1 MTVYFPYDINL
12 FVNSTPNP
20 ISPRQRIE
28 NLLAGRPV
36 DRVPF
41 CPAIYEHKA
50 ALIGTTPSDMSRD
63 VDLFERALVREVEIY
78 RPDLLTVGCDVYN
91 IEAEALGCEVRFSE
105 TNDVPSIAT
114 RVIRPG
120 EAVSR
125 LRVPDPARAGRMP
138 VNLEAGR
145 RAQTRFGRDMIVR
158 GALSAPFSMACELV
172 GAEAML
178 TAVLDDPG
186 WVSELLLFTTEV
198 AKAYG
203 RAFVERGLGV
213 ILFDSHA
220 SPPLL
225 SPKLY
230 RRIVLPPT
238 ASLIAFFRR
247 DLGVLLIPYI
257 IGGDTASIL
266 DAILDTGTNN
276 VLCDFRADLAA
287 FVDRLRGTN
296 VLLRANLDPRLILT
310 APPAAVKARARE
322 ILDIGRRHSAFLLGT
337 GILPYDMPPGQV
349 LAAREALDAA

>member
-1 MTVYFPYDINL
+1 V
-12 FVNSTPNP
+12 NP
-20 ISPRQRIE
+20 ISDSMTPRQRIE

-50 ALIGTTPSDMSRD
+50 ALIGTTPSAMSRD
-63 VDLFERALVREVEIY
+63 VDLFARALAREAEIY
-78 RPDLLTVGCDVYN
+78 RPDMLTVGCDVYN

-105 TNDVPSIAT
+105 ANDVPSIAA
-114 RVIRPG
+114 RAIRPG
-120 EAVSR
+120 DAISR
-125 LRVPDPARAGRMP
+125 LQVPDPACAGRMP
-138 VNLEAGR
+138 VYLEAGR
-145 RAQTRFGRDMIVR
+145 RAQARFGRDMIVR
-158 GALSAPFSMACELV
+158 GALSAPFSMACELA
-172 GAEAML
+172 GAEAIL
-178 TAVLDDPG
+178 TAVLDDPD

-238 ASLIAFFRR
+238 ATLVAYCRR
-247 DLGVLLIPYI
+247 ELGVPLVPYI
-257 IGGDTASIL
+257 IGGETASIL
-266 DAILDTGTNN
+266 DVILETGTNN
-276 VLCDFRADLAA
+276 VLCDFRANLAA
-287 FVDRLRGTN
+287 FVDRLRGTD
-296 VLLRANLDPRLILT
+296 VLLRANLDPRFLLT
-310 APPAAVKARARE
+310 AFPTEIKTRARAV
-322 ILDIGRRHSAFLLGT
+322 LDIGRRHSGFLLGT

-349 LAAREALDAA
+349 LAVREALEAA

>member
-1 MTVYFPYDINL
+1 MLRDPMT
-12 FVNSTPNP
+12 
-20 ISPRQRIE
+20 PRQRIE
-28 NLLAGRPV
+28 NLLAGRPI

-41 CPAIYEHKA
+41 CPAVYEHKA
-50 ALIGTTPSDMSRD
+50 ALVGTTPSRLGRD
-63 VDLFERALVREVEIY
+63 VDLFERALVREVDVY

-91 IEAEALGCEVRFSE
+91 VEAEALGCEVRFSGA
-105 TNDVPSIAT
+105 NDVPSISA
-114 RVIRPG
+114 RAVRPG
-120 EAVSR
+120 DVVAR

-138 VNLEAGR
+138 VCLEAGQ
-145 RAQTRFGRDMIVR
+145 RARARFGRDMIVR

-172 GAEAML
+172 GAEAIL
-178 TAVLDDPG
+178 TAVLDDPD
-186 WVSELLLFTTEV
+186 WVSELLLFTAEV
-198 AKAYG
+198 AKTYG

-238 ASLIAFFRR
+238 RSLVAYFRR
-247 DLGVLLIPYI
+247 DLGVPLVPYI
-257 IGGDTASIL
+257 IGGDTALLL
-266 DAILDTGTNN
+266 DAILETGTNN

-287 FVDRLRGTN
+287 FVDRLRGTDI
-296 VLLRANLDPRLILT
+296 LLRANLDPRLLLT

-322 ILDIGRRHSAFLLGT
+322 VLDIGRRHPAFLLGT

-349 LAAREALDAA
+349 LAVREALDAA